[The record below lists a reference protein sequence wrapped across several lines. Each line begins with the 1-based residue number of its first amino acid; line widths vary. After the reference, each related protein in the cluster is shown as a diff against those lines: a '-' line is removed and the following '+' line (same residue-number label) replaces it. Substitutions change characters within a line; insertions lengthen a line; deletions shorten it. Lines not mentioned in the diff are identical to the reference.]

1 MAENDGDTPSRRKLM
16 KLAATAAAAAPAGVV
31 VGSAQGA
38 GADAELIRL
47 CSEYMEA
54 VTAYDASGAR
64 LAPEDDPLWH
74 AVEAIELRLDDLATG
89 TLAGVVA
96 QARAAL
102 SLARQPDGSEDFST
116 SYTGEWPERLVRD
129 LLWLADYDQC
139 HLLSGAA
146 A

>member
-89 TLAGVVA
+89 TLAGEAMERGVFGAPAFFVGEEMFWGND
-96 QARAAL
+96 RLHFVEKAL
-102 SLARQPDGSEDFST
+102 GRG
-116 SYTGEWPERLVRD
+116 
-129 LLWLADYDQC
+129 
-139 HLLSGAA
+139 
-146 A
+146 